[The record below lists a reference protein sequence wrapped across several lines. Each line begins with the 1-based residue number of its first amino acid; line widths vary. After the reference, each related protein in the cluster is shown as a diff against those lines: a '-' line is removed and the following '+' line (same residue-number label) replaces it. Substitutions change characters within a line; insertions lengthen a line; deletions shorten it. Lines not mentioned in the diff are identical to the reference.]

1 MKNIAKY
8 TSVALIL
15 STFLATA
22 VFANTSRDGVGED
35 QKANSGT
42 VTSINGNTVTI
53 SLSDATGIKVG
64 DSISVIDR
72 TPEDN
77 NRSTKGTVSA
87 VGNGTFT
94 VKDKKGTTIT
104 VNTSAS
110 TTVKKDGKSAT
121 LADIVQG
128 AMVMVKGVFNSA
140 TNTITANTVRIFTKV
155 HDGLHLGWFGHHE
168 HSETSK

>member
-8 TSVALIL
+8 TSVALVL

-22 VFANTSRDGVGED
+22 AFANTGHVGIDED
-35 QKANSGT
+35 KKINSGT

-53 SLSDATGIKVG
+53 NLGDVTGIKVG
-64 DSISVIDR
+64 DAISIFDR
-72 TPEDN
+72 TLEDGN
-77 NRSTKGTVSA
+77 HPIKGTV
-87 VGNGTFT
+87 GTIGTGTFT
-94 VKDKKGTTIT
+94 VKDKKGATVT

-110 TTVKKDGKSAT
+110 TTVQKDGKSAT

-128 AMVMVKGVFNSA
+128 AMVMVKGAFNSA